1 MVSDMT
7 TTLREFQ
14 RNFSR
19 MQRAAASGQTVTV
32 RGRNGNVF
40 VFKSAEAPVTA
51 GEQVAHLAGSVSTG
65 RRLKT
70 LAGYGRR

>member
-1 MVSDMT
+1 MSDMT
-7 TTLREFQ
+7 TTLREFH

-32 RGRNGNVF
+32 RSRNGHVF
-40 VFKSAEAPVTA
+40 VFKSAEAPLTA
-51 GEQVAHLAGSVSTG
+51 GEQVAHLAGSIRTG
-65 RRLKT
+65 RRVKT

>member
-1 MVSDMT
+1 MSDMT

-19 MQRAAASGQTVTV
+19 MQQAAAGGQIVTV
-32 RGRNGNVF
+32 RGRSGHVF
-40 VFKSAEAPVTA
+40 VFKSADAPVTA
-51 GEQVAHLAGSVSTG
+51 GEKLAHLAGSARTG
-65 RRLKT
+65 RRVKT